1 VALPTPVQPEVPPA
15 LRSTLVAMRVRV
27 DPVNHLVEV
36 EGVNI
41 SDSIRRA
48 TVDLQAGRPAEVF
61 LEVAAGKLAPEVLEV
76 DGVIHVVREA
86 EDHRFA
92 IMTWLE
98 SVDPEALERA
108 VLADADLSQ
117 STAQAFLQELTKLAA
132 NG

>member
-1 VALPTPVQPEVPPA
+1 
-15 LRSTLVAMRVRV
+15 MRVRV